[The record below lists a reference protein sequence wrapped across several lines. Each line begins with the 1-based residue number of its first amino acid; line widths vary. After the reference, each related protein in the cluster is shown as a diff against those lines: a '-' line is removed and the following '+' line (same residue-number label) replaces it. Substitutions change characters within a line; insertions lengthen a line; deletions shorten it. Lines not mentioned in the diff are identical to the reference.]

1 MPRERSRGAE
11 KDQSMRRESLL
22 GLCLLGTFVCSATA
36 FTTPGACVG
45 TPWSSK
51 LAVCPTWSRAVTL
64 PPRSRIPR
72 IYPIHVQRSLH
83 LETSAFVCEKETA
96 CMYVCVNMYT
106 NTYICT
112 YTCKF
117 IHTFISS
124 KHIYLCIMYALTCTR
139 YEHNYMLYVHRKFS
153 GLQMTASADENTERN
168 MAKKGIKEAR
178 ECIQETVC
186 ETRRSPEI
194 FVREKKTWSSKILCR
209 YTSERAGTKSERSG
223 VDRYPEI
230 LIKRARG
237 IRGRYEQQLM
247 L

>member
-1 MPRERSRGAE
+1 MSARH
-11 KDQSMRRESLL
+11 
-22 GLCLLGTFVCSATA
+22 LCLLSDSLYNTRRMRGNTLVVEACRLPDMVTCGDASSQVPYSTNLSNPCSTFSA
-36 FTTPGACVG
+36 
-45 TPWSSK
+45 
-51 LAVCPTWSRAVTL
+51 
-64 PPRSRIPR
+64 
-72 IYPIHVQRSLH
+72 
-83 LETSAFVCEKETA
+83 
-96 CMYVCVNMYT
+96 
-106 NTYICT
+106 
-112 YTCKF
+112 
-117 IHTFISS
+117 
-124 KHIYLCIMYALTCTR
+124 LCIMYALTCTR

-153 GLQMTASADENTERN
+153 GLQMTASADENTARN